1 MINIDF
7 EVAVVSVAIFAFGVG
22 AYMCLHNVTA
32 APKSLRTWRI
42 VIAGGC
48 VLSLIGS
55 LLGLARMVT
64 GWHPLSGDVCMLLVV
79 GGGLVDLVGTAMC
92 LSAAPDNE
100 PHDKRASWPWP
111 Q

>member
-1 MINIDF
+1 M
-7 EVAVVSVAIFAFGVG
+7 SVAIFAFGVG